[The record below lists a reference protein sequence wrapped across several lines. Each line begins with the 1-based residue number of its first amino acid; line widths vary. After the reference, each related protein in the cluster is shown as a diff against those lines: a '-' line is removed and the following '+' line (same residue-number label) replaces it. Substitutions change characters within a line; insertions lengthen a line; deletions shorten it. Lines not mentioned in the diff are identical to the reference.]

1 VGKHIVCIYAPP
13 SGGAHNKQLVGG
25 VAPEPPFRAVK
36 FCGILHTRRK
46 GEIPLANSRLREFT
60 PFITDE
66 RKEVITTNKSKMFCF
81 RLSESD
87 YLRIHSRAEKAQLS
101 MSAFILSTALGK
113 EIIIVEGL
121 DKSLSELKAIG
132 RNLNQLTTLCNMGKI
147 QALELAEI
155 KRQFGAVVESVTS
168 LKAG

>member
-1 VGKHIVCIYAPP
+1 
-13 SGGAHNKQLVGG
+13 
-25 VAPEPPFRAVK
+25 
-36 FCGILHTRRK
+36 
-46 GEIPLANSRLREFT
+46 
-60 PFITDE
+60 
-66 RKEVITTNKSKMFCF
+66 
-81 RLSESD
+81 
-87 YLRIHSRAEKAQLS
+87 

-121 DKSLSELKAIG
+121 EKSFAALKAIG

-155 KRQFGAVVESVTS
+155 KQQFGLIVESITG

>member
-1 VGKHIVCIYAPP
+1 
-13 SGGAHNKQLVGG
+13 
-25 VAPEPPFRAVK
+25 
-36 FCGILHTRRK
+36 
-46 GEIPLANSRLREFT
+46 
-60 PFITDE
+60 
-66 RKEVITTNKSKMFCF
+66 MFCF

-87 YLRIHSRAEKAQLS
+87 YLRIQHRAEKAKLS

-121 DKSLSELKAIG
+121 EKSLAELKAIG

-147 QALELAEI
+147 KAVELDEI
-155 KRQFGAVVESVTS
+155 KSQFGVVVESITG